1 MSEWEVVTNKKKKK
15 KSYAT
20 NNKVHKRNHLVV
32 LDNDNKDNNEDEEED
47 ISSIITEL
55 ITIQQLIRTTILYD
69 KSLSSLQSSLLNNN
83 NNNNNI
89 SKKFSRII
97 LLGLGHFC
105 QSNSLSSLLQLG
117 LILELIKEESLFDI
131 VNKEDEK
138 NEMNMF
144 IYDPIMSINDK
155 KLCSLLGISVIVN
168 DKIHLRPV
176 VDMDD
181 MNKTLFYMPHC
192 PYLLYN
198 HIIWTNWKPSCL
210 MNIVIFG
217 NSFESYRLRHIDK
230 SCSRWDCIEL
240 LSDIISEINVWD
252 SKICQKLIKLSS
264 SLSSS
269 SQRHVSFMESAFNDM
284 RLVI

>member
-15 KSYAT
+15 KTFAT

-32 LDNDNKDNNEDEEED
+32 VDNDNKDNNEDKEED

-83 NNNNNI
+83 NNNNK

-155 KLCSLLGISVIVN
+155 KLCSLLGISVIAN

-230 SCSRWDCIEL
+230 SCSSWDCIEL

-284 RLVI
+284 RLVL